1 MIIVV
6 ARYAFLALHLDLLF
20 DWRICRWDR
29 GILHINLVDLT
40 PGHVHPLLLLL
51 DVLVDKFSSQLAML
65 PLLLVLFMAS
75 IFCSH
80 RRFEVF
86 FHVSICS
93 T

>member
-20 DWRICRWDR
+20 DWRICCWDR

-51 DVLVDKFSSQLAML
+51 DVLVDKFSSQLVML
-65 PLLLVLFMAS
+65 PLLLVLFMAG